1 MRARGKVI
9 DMTTG
14 SSVGCIM
21 YFALPIILGNLFQQL
36 YSLTDAVI
44 VGRFVNL
51 NALAAIGGTGWV
63 RWAILGV
70 CMDCT
75 MGFGIVASR
84 RIGAGDRTGF
94 KEVVAAGIEFV
105 LAAGLSLTLLSCL
118 SLDFVL
124 HLLHIPENI
133 YEDAR
138 LYLWYASVSIPVGLI
153 YNMACA
159 FLRAAGNS
167 KGPFAAVVLSA
178 ILNVALDLY
187 FIVDLHWGVCG
198 AARATLISQTAA
210 AVLVLFLT
218 VRQEP
223 FRTTRNS
230 WKWNPRILRET
241 SALWIPMLF
250 NSIAISAGGVIV
262 QRYINSCGAI
272 VAAGID
278 AGEKIYCLLETVEK
292 AVCSAIS
299 VFVGQN
305 LGAMKMV
312 RIRKGMKSMTVFAF
326 LFAAWLALVL
336 LVFGDSLIG
345 LFLNKNQ
352 DPADL
357 KEAYRAA
364 RVYLNVQC
372 VSIFFMVPMHFYR
385 GAVQALGHAVY
396 PMIAAFLQIAARWL
410 TVALLVPAL
419 GMVGMCLPDGVA
431 ALASLPVVVIPYFVF
446 MRRMERE

>member
-1 MRARGKVI
+1 
-9 DMTTG
+9 
-14 SSVGCIM
+14 M

-198 AARATLISQTAA
+198 AAGPDSDFAD
-210 AVLVLFLT
+210 
-218 VRQEP
+218 
-223 FRTTRNS
+223 
-230 WKWNPRILRET
+230 
-241 SALWIPMLF
+241 
-250 NSIAISAGGVIV
+250 G
-262 QRYINSCGAI
+262 CG
-272 VAAGID
+272 
-278 AGEKIYCLLETVEK
+278 
-292 AVCSAIS
+292 CS
-299 VFVGQN
+299 
-305 LGAMKMV
+305 
-312 RIRKGMKSMTVFAF
+312 
-326 LFAAWLALVL
+326 
-336 LVFGDSLIG
+336 
-345 LFLNKNQ
+345 
-352 DPADL
+352 
-357 KEAYRAA
+357 
-364 RVYLNVQC
+364 
-372 VSIFFMVPMHFYR
+372 
-385 GAVQALGHAVY
+385 GAVSDGKARTVSYYEKQLEVEPAHTQGDFCTLDSHA
-396 PMIAAFLQIAARWL
+396 F
-410 TVALLVPAL
+410 
-419 GMVGMCLPDGVA
+419 
-431 ALASLPVVVIPYFVF
+431 
-446 MRRMERE
+446 

>member
-1 MRARGKVI
+1 MKGGEWSVRARGKVI

-124 HLLHIPENI
+124 RLLHIPENI

-138 LYLWYASVSIPVGLI
+138 LYLWYASVSIPIGLI

-187 FIVDLHWGVCG
+187 FILDLNWGV
-198 AARATLISQTAA
+198 
-210 AVLVLFLT
+210 
-218 VRQEP
+218 
-223 FRTTRNS
+223 
-230 WKWNPRILRET
+230 
-241 SALWIPMLF
+241 
-250 NSIAISAGGVIV
+250 
-262 QRYINSCGAI
+262 
-272 VAAGID
+272 
-278 AGEKIYCLLETVEK
+278 
-292 AVCSAIS
+292 S
-299 VFVGQN
+299 VPPGR
-305 LGAMKMV
+305 L
-312 RIRKGMKSMTVFAF
+312 
-326 LFAAWLALVL
+326 
-336 LVFGDSLIG
+336 
-345 LFLNKNQ
+345 
-352 DPADL
+352 
-357 KEAYRAA
+357 
-364 RVYLNVQC
+364 
-372 VSIFFMVPMHFYR
+372 
-385 GAVQALGHAVY
+385 
-396 PMIAAFLQIAARWL
+396 
-410 TVALLVPAL
+410 
-419 GMVGMCLPDGVA
+419 
-431 ALASLPVVVIPYFVF
+431 
-446 MRRMERE
+446 